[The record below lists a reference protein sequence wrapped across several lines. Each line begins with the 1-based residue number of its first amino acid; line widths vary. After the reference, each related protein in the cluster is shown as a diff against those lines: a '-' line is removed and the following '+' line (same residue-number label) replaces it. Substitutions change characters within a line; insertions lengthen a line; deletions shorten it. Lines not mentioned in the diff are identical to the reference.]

1 MSPVR
6 LGPNF
11 SPNVSLNSTQEFELG
26 VDQPE
31 GEQVVEEQDWEVE
44 AGAVQ
49 NDISNIPGH
58 FLIWYLFNK

>member
-31 GEQVVEEQDWEVE
+31 GEQVVDEQDWEVE

-49 NDISNIPGH
+49 NDVSNIPGH
-58 FLIWYLFNK
+58 FLI